1 MGWAIYRETRL
12 TDRNLSFQRFDY
24 RLYHGYMHTWHCCAT
39 LSRKLKICKWFEAIE
54 MQSAVKESSFRCLRD
69 CFWALSERCAR
80 EDGVH
85 GARST
90 ELLFLP
96 LFRPWMVKYTLVCQN
111 ACLCKYPLKHSNS
124 GLKWK
129 QTAKK
134 ENICVTVIVT
144 LSVKSRIKSQN
155 LIMR

>member
-39 LSRKLKICKWFEAIE
+39 LSWKLSICKWFEAIE

-90 ELLFLP
+90 ELYVQGRTHLY
-96 LFRPWMVKYTLVCQN
+96 VKMHVFASILLNTVIQVL
-111 ACLCKYPLKHSNS
+111 SES
-124 GLKWK
+124 K
-129 QTAKK
+129 QLRMKT
-134 ENICVTVIVT
+134 CVTVIVT
-144 LSVKSRIKSQN
+144 LSVKSRLKSQN

>member
-39 LSRKLKICKWFEAIE
+39 LSRKLSICKWFEAIE
-54 MQSAVKESSFRCLRD
+54 MQSAVKESSFRCLRH

-96 LFRPWMVKYTLVCQN
+96 LFRPWMVKYTHLYVKMHVFASILLNTVIQV
-111 ACLCKYPLKHSNS
+111 LSES
-124 GLKWK
+124 K
-129 QTAKK
+129 QLRMKT
-134 ENICVTVIVT
+134 CVTVIVT